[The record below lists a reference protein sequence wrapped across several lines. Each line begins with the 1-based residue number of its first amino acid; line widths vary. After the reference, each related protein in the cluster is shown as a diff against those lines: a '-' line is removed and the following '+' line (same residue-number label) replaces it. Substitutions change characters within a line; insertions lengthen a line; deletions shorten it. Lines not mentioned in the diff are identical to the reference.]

1 MILKVIIYP
10 VCIILNFLIIILI
23 GLPFFID
30 LIIFLI
36 FIFLF
41 IKNKILFFSYNIF
54 FIISILLINLL
65 VLNSPIEKKQ
75 LLNGHKKFSFE
86 NKYKKNINKL
96 VKSPQGD
103 LIALDTCTEKIH
115 NYEIDGDDQQFVT
128 DELGFRN
135 KPNAIKQS
143 NYILVGDSIIMGSRL
158 SQENILSEKLT
169 SNSNIKFANIAI
181 GGTGPKIYESNMI
194 EILPILKNNQKF
206 LLFYF
211 EGNDFYFNKKN
222 ENFYWYGIKIP
233 KYKYKLRFGYERIE
247 RNKDK
252 FFKKKYF
259 KKNYLYQNIRPH
271 SQRFYNKLLSKWTNS
286 CLVEWKIINNQKVG
300 FLYKYY
306 QINQHETHIIKN
318 KDLIKKIKKVFFVP
332 TKYSVYENY
341 FNNKISKINR
351 KNKYE
356 FLKKEYKKLNIEVI
370 DLTKVFQLN
379 SKNQIKN
386 NKFLFFQDDTHL
398 NELGKKVLTDYLLEI
413 LEK

>member
-23 GLPFFID
+23 GLPFIID
-30 LIIFLI
+30 LIIFFI

-54 FIISILLINLL
+54 FIISILFINLF

-75 LLNGHKKFSFE
+75 LVNGHKKFSFE

-115 NYEIDGDDQQFVT
+115 NYKIDIDDQQFVT

-158 SQENILSEKLT
+158 SQKNILSEKLT
-169 SNSNIKFANIAI
+169 SNSNIKFANIAV
-181 GGTGPKIYESNMI
+181 GGTGPRIYESNMI

-252 FFKKKYF
+252 LLKKKYF

-306 QINQHETHIIKN
+306 QINQHETYIIKN
-318 KDLIKKIKKVFFVP
+318 NDLIKKIEKVFFVP

-356 FLKKEYKKLNIEVI
+356 FLKKEYNKLNIEVI
-370 DLTKVFQLN
+370 DLTKVFQSN
-379 SKNQIKN
+379 SKNEIKN

-398 NELGKKVLTDYLLEI
+398 NEFGKKVLTDYLLEI
-413 LEK
+413 IYK